1 MHKVNFFTG
10 QPLFNQILRLIPGN
24 IIGKVVRRHQADH
37 YVKHF
42 TSYEHM
48 VSMLFC
54 VFQRCNSLREVSTG
68 MQAWMNRLTHLGVKS
83 YPKRSTL
90 SDANKRRPAAFFQD
104 LFHELVKLYLRADL
118 PDSRQ
123 KNGITQRLYYIDS
136 STMELFKDIMKGA
149 GPSKTDGRRKG
160 GVKVHMLVNA
170 EHLIPRVVYIN
181 EARENDRVFMDKIDA
196 PKGSILV
203 FDKGY
208 AKFSQWQTWTKQG
221 LYWVTRLNKDAFY
234 KVLEDLPIHEKQKA
248 AGVLEDQIILLG
260 RGTNKSTKIIQARRV
275 MYYDPLQDKIFEFV
289 TNHLKFSPRHIAD
302 LYKKRWQIEMVF
314 KSIKH
319 NYQLKYFLGNNENA
333 ICIQIWS
340 SLIADLLLK
349 VIKRSVKERMWS
361 FSNLFSMIRMHLN
374 TYVDLWAFL
383 KSPENALPKENYI
396 KETQYAILYNTT

>member
-1 MHKVNFFTG
+1 MDKVNFFTG
-10 QPLFNQILRLIPGN
+10 QPLFNQILRLIPGS
-24 IIGKVVRRHQADH
+24 IIKKSVRHYHTDH

-42 TSYEHM
+42 NSYEHL

-54 VFQRCNSLREVSTG
+54 VFQRCNSLREVCTG

-90 SDANKRRPAAFFQD
+90 SDANKRRPAAFFQY
-104 LFHELVKLYLRADL
+104 LFHELVAMYLRTDL

-123 KNGITQRLYYIDS
+123 INGINKRLYFIDS

-149 GPSKTDGRRKG
+149 GPSKADGRRKG

-181 EARENDRVFMDKIDA
+181 EARENDRIFMDKIEA

-203 FDKGY
+203 FDRGY
-208 AKFSQWQTWTKQG
+208 AKFSQWQKWTDQG
-221 LYWVTRLNKDAFY
+221 LYWVTRLNKDAY
-234 KVLEDLPIHEKQKA
+234 YEVLEEQPVNETQK
-248 AGVLEDQIILLG
+248 GVLEDQIILLG
-260 RGTNKSTKIIQARRV
+260 RGTNRTTARIKVRRV
-275 MYYDPLQDKIFEFV
+275 LYYDQVNDRIFEFV
-289 TNHLKFSPRHIAD
+289 TNHMKFSSGHIAD
-302 LYKKRWQIEMVF
+302 LYKRRWEIETVF

-319 NYQLKYFLGNNENA
+319 NYQLRYFLGNNANA
-333 ICIQIWS
+333 ICIQIWC

-349 VIKRSVKERMWS
+349 VIKRSVKERKWS
-361 FSNLFSMIRMHLN
+361 FSNLFSMIRMHLG

-383 KSPENALPKENYI
+383 RSPENALPQHNHPKGH
-396 KETQYAILYNTT
+396 QYVIAYNTT